1 MHGVGGLFCHK
12 GECCPDFVLLYINAV
27 QILVCSKE
35 TRKIRHYQNSCELD
49 HSVIKLIPRSNLQ
62 ARQKLRSRVDGRTH
76 TVRSS
81 SIPSWVFHVRLQHVY
96 RTCSKS
102 KRGVG
107 PGTTTSATLR
117 PKQFACCCV
126 SLTYSW
132 HPPKTRLLYQRVPGE
147 SNTHAEMKAGSC
159 GRQGTSCVHTPGFMY
174 SDDHRAQESSSR
186 NRDSDYTSP
195 QKCSRRTGTHYTV
208 TTQTCLPRAS
218 AGLDKKKTLPE
229 KKSSIF
235 RTHAEN
241 PRIYKTAS
249 PWGKGQGLGQGRIS
263 VHLAVCTKQ
272 PCTEVPQ
279 LQQFSA
285 TITEVISD
293 APRTKNK
300 TQNPPK
306 NTTNSRQSTKKKK
319 MSPKNTKKN
328 TAASKSTTTHGSLQS
343 TG

>member
-1 MHGVGGLFCHK
+1 MVGRARLAYTPLGSC
-12 GECCPDFVLLYINAV
+12 
-27 QILVCSKE
+27 IL
-35 TRKIRHYQNSCELD
+35 
-49 HSVIKLIPRSNLQ
+49 
-62 ARQKLRSRVDGRTH
+62 
-76 TVRSS
+76 
-81 SIPSWVFHVRLQHVY
+81 
-96 RTCSKS
+96 
-102 KRGVG
+102 
-107 PGTTTSATLR
+107 TTTERKKACRETAT
-117 PKQFACCCV
+117 A
-126 SLTYSW
+126 
-132 HPPKTRLLYQRVPGE
+132 
-147 SNTHAEMKAGSC
+147 N
-159 GRQGTSCVHTPGFMY
+159 
-174 SDDHRAQESSSR
+174 
-186 NRDSDYTSP
+186 TSP

-208 TTQTCLPRAS
+208 TTQTCLLRAS
-218 AGLDKKKTLPE
+218 TNSGLDKKKTLPE

-319 MSPKNTKKN
+319 MSPKNTKKKTRQLPKARQH
-328 TAASKSTTTHGSLQS
+328 TAVCKARDK
-343 TG
+343 